1 MTEEL
6 KPDVS
11 FDDFLKLDLRVA
23 KIIEATPVE
32 KTDKLMCLKVD
43 LGTEQRQIVAGIKQH
58 FSPETLVGKSIV
70 IVANLAPRELRGLK
84 SHGMVLA
91 ASFFSEIAGEP
102 ILSLIVPTLET
113 TTPGTA
119 VH

>member
-1 MTEEL
+1 MTEEF

-11 FDDFLKLDLRVA
+11 FDDFMKLDLRVA

-43 LGTEQRQIVAGIKQH
+43 LGSEQRQIVAGIKQY
-58 FSPETLVGKSIV
+58 FSPETLVGRSIV
-70 IVANLAPRELRGLK
+70 IVANLAPRTLRGLE

-91 ASFFSEIAGEP
+91 ASFFSEVAGEP
-102 ILSLIVPTLET
+102 NLSLIEPTING
-113 TTPGTA
+113 TTPGTS